1 MDPWENE
8 TLLWHDE
15 FDSGEI
21 NLQNWSF
28 DTGKN
33 SGWGNQELQEYSPQ
47 NASLELIDGATC
59 LVLTARRDL
68 QGWTSARLKSKNK
81 QVFQGGKIEAR
92 IKLPQG
98 QGMWPAFW
106 MLGEN
111 IDQAYWPACGEIDI
125 MEMVGG
131 TASPNNDALV
141 YETLHWGSAQGHL
154 LTDPNNF
161 YRLSQ
166 GRFCEDFHTFGIDWT
181 PERIDWYVD
190 GTLRGSHSLLRR
202 SMGTAFQQ
210 PFYLLLN
217 LAVGGVWPGYPDE
230 TTPETQSMA
239 IDWVRVYR

>member
-15 FDSGEI
+15 FDDTEI
-21 NLQNWSF
+21 NPQNWSV

-33 SGWGNQELQEYSPQ
+33 SGWGNHELQEYTPQ
-47 NASLELIDGATC
+47 NASIQLVDKATC
-59 LVLTARRDL
+59 LVITALRERH
-68 QGWTSARLKSKNK
+68 GWTSARLKSKDR

-111 IDQAYWPACGEIDI
+111 IDQHSWPACGEIDI

-131 TASPNNDALV
+131 NVWPNSDAIV
-141 YETLHWGSAQGHL
+141 YETLHWGSSREHL

-166 GRFCEDFHTFGIDWT
+166 GRFSEDFHTFGIDWT
-181 PERIDWYVD
+181 PGRIDWYVD
-190 GTLRGSHSLLRR
+190 GTLRGSHSLRRR